1 MAAGF
6 SSAASLWRRGM
17 KTEIKI
23 DGTLYCVTSVC
34 SPTATET
41 VEKKLER
48 LICRH
53 VSDTKSYQGQH
64 GIPLAMCETVRNYT
78 PELILRG

>member
-1 MAAGF
+1 
-6 SSAASLWRRGM
+6 M
-17 KTEIKI
+17 KPVTTETKIK
-23 DGTLYCVTSVC
+23 GTVYCVTSEC

-53 VSDTKSYQGQH
+53 ASDTESYQYNSQKS
-64 GIPLAMCETVRNYT
+64 LAMCEKVREYT
-78 PELILRG
+78 TDTIVKE

>member
-1 MAAGF
+1 MEPIT
-6 SSAASLWRRGM
+6 
-17 KTEIKI
+17 TETIISRKV
-23 DGTLYCVTSVC
+23 YCVTAEC

-53 VSDTKSYQGQH
+53 VSDTESYQTKD
-64 GIPLAMCETVRNYT
+64 PETLAISEIVREHT
-78 PELILRG
+78 TDIIIKE

>member
-1 MAAGF
+1 VNTNT
-6 SSAASLWRRGM
+6 
-17 KTEIKI
+17 TETRI
-23 DGTLYCVTSVC
+23 DGKLYLVTAEC

-53 VSDTKSYQGQH
+53 ASDMKSYHLIGNTS
-64 GIPLAMCETVRNYT
+64 LAMCGIVREHGT
-78 PELILRG
+78 ATIIKE

>member
-1 MAAGF
+1 MEPIT
-6 SSAASLWRRGM
+6 
-17 KTEIKI
+17 TETIIGGKI
-23 DGTLYCVTSVC
+23 YCVTAEC

-53 VSDTKSYQGQH
+53 VSDTESYQTKE
-64 GIPLAMCETVRNYT
+64 PETLAMSAIVREYT
-78 PELILRG
+78 TDTI

>member
-1 MAAGF
+1 MEPIT
-6 SSAASLWRRGM
+6 
-17 KTEIKI
+17 TETIINGKV
-23 DGTLYCVTSVC
+23 YCVIAEC

-53 VSDTKSYQGQH
+53 VLDTESYQTKE
-64 GIPLAMCETVRNYT
+64 PETLAMSEIVREYT
-78 PELILRG
+78 TDSIIKE

>member
-1 MAAGF
+1 MQPIT
-6 SSAASLWRRGM
+6 
-17 KTEIKI
+17 TETKI
-23 DGTLYCVTSVC
+23 EGKLYLVTAEC

-53 VSDTKSYQGQH
+53 VSDTKSYLSNEPETLAICEIVREH
-64 GIPLAMCETVRNYT
+64 GTDTIKKE
-78 PELILRG
+78 

>member
-1 MAAGF
+1 M
-6 SSAASLWRRGM
+6 STNT
-17 KTEIKI
+17 TETKI
-23 DGTLYCVTSVC
+23 DGKLYLVIAEC

-53 VSDTKSYQGQH
+53 VADTKSYH
-64 GIPLAMCETVRNYT
+64 SICDTPLAMCEIVREHGT
-78 PELILRG
+78 ATI

>member
-1 MAAGF
+1 MTTVITE
-6 SSAASLWRRGM
+6 M
-17 KTEIKI
+17 KIK
-23 DGTLYCVTSVC
+23 GTLYRVTSEC

-53 VSDTKSYQGQH
+53 VSDTESYQYDKPGS
-64 GIPLAMCETVRNYT
+64 LAMCGKVREYT
-78 PELILRG
+78 MDTMVRE

>member
-1 MAAGF
+1 MT
-6 SSAASLWRRGM
+6 SV
-17 KTEIKI
+17 KTETNIN
-23 DGTLYCVTSVC
+23 GTLYCITAEC

-53 VSDTKSYQGQH
+53 VSDTESYQSKCET
-64 GIPLAMCETVRNYT
+64 PLAMCEKVREYT
-78 PELILRG
+78 IGTYK

>member
-1 MAAGF
+1 MEQIT
-6 SSAASLWRRGM
+6 
-17 KTEIKI
+17 TETIIGGKV
-23 DGTLYCVTSVC
+23 YCVTAEC

-53 VSDTKSYQGQH
+53 VSDTVSYQ
-64 GIPLAMCETVRNYT
+64 IKEPETLAISEIVCEYT
-78 PELILRG
+78 TDNIVKE